1 MPPSPSPVF
10 FSVFLLSPHTGRR
23 RPGGRRGRR
32 QGQSRPSP
40 ARTSGP
46 VVPTD
51 VGRTSAVDV
60 ATAATVGLLLLHP
73 WRRTG
78 PDFPL
83 LLGCVLPVVTGCS
96 ASFAHA
102 LPAVAAADAA
112 ATTASPP
119 SARPG
124 GGCGGAAVGG
134 KGTAAMLVLLL
145 LHTINGPID
154 VEGGQGGGPRLR
166 PLRPR
171 RLAPGVLLNGAASRH
186 LLSASLLSFAR
197 PPSSGSPSLPHPSVR
212 LRPMLPFRLEPRS
225 GLVVVLR
232 QPLGQLLLHADQLIV
247 GAFGHEV
254 QAGGDRALS
263 DAFSM

>member
-10 FSVFLLSPHTGRR
+10 FSVFLLSPHSGRR

-32 QGQSRPSP
+32 QGQSWPSP
-40 ARTSGP
+40 ARTSGT

-60 ATAATVGLLLLHP
+60 ATAATVGLLRLHP
-73 WRRTG
+73 WRSTG

-83 LLGCVLPVVTGCS
+83 LLGWVLPVVTGCS
-96 ASFAHA
+96 AFAHA

-112 ATTASPP
+112 GTTASPP
-119 SARPG
+119 GARPG
-124 GGCGGAAVGG
+124 GGCGGTAIGGQGAV
-134 KGTAAMLVLLL
+134 AMLVLLL

-186 LLSASLLSFAR
+186 LRTASLLSFAR

-212 LRPMLPFRLEPRS
+212 LRPMLTFRLKPRS
-225 GLVVVLR
+225 GLIVVLR
-232 QPLGQLLLHADQLIV
+232 QPLGQLLPQAGQLIV
-247 GAFGHEV
+247 SALGHEV
-254 QAGGDRALS
+254 QPGGDRALS